1 MNGFPEKILLAT
13 DGLENTTLASRAA
26 VDLAKAGG
34 AELHLVHIWH
44 TVPSPHYDR
53 IIRSGFED
61 AGRETST
68 SR

>member
-1 MNGFPEKILLAT
+1 VNGFPEKILLAT
-13 DGLENTTLASRAA
+13 HGLGTTTLASRAA

-34 AELHLVHIWH
+34 AELHLVHVWH

-53 IIRSGFED
+53 IIRSGLED
-61 AGRETST
+61 PGVRRST